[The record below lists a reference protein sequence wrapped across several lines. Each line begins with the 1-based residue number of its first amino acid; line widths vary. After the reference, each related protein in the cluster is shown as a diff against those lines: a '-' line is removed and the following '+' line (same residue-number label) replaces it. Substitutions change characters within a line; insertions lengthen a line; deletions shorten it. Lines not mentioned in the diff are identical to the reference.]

1 MKTTRFVVSLVVVTF
16 LAVAGSASA
25 ATNYEAKAK
34 NAAQKAGCIQPG
46 QKNLTVNVEITSA
59 CFASGFITTATIIDN
74 PGVVCSPEGGC
85 LPALPVVVA
94 QVQFG
99 CDDEVMSVSCY

>member
-1 MKTTRFVVSLVVVTF
+1 MKTTRLVVSL
-16 LAVAGSASA
+16 LALLAISASASA
-25 ATNYEAKAK
+25 ATNYEQKAK
-34 NAAQKAGCIQPG
+34 SAAQKAGCIAPG
-46 QKNLTVNVEITSA
+46 QKNLTVNVEITSV

-94 QVQFG
+94 QVEFG